1 MPAATETGP
10 GAGAVLRVTEYLCAS
25 ALDAGGAQ
33 LLRVEAGAG
42 GGRCAFVFDDRQ
54 GRASALLR
62 QHRGGVLKI
71 SSRDMAQ
78 SVHRM
83 KDEIFGARR

>member
-1 MPAATETGP
+1 MANQAVNPWTVRRGLACIGVFERPA
-10 GAGAVLRVTEYLCAS
+10 
-25 ALDAGGAQ
+25 ALDAA
-33 LLRVEAGAG
+33 
-42 GGRCAFVFDDRQ
+42 
-54 GRASALLR
+54 
-62 QHRGGVLKI
+62 GGVLKI